1 MYTVSQAQTKRLNFH
16 GKPVMKPHEKI
27 GIKEKK
33 LSNVE
38 IRAEEAV
45 YIILQLPIRKYVLS
59 KNRASCDEIVGQ

>member
-33 LSNVE
+33 IE
-38 IRAEEAV
+38 
-45 YIILQLPIRKYVLS
+45 
-59 KNRASCDEIVGQ
+59 